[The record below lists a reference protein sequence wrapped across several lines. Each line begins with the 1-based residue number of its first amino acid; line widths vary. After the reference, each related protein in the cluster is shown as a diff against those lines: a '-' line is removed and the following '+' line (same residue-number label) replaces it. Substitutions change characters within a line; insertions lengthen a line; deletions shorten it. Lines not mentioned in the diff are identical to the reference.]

1 MQIVLPVFHFHFHV
15 LGGFISFIHCKQCI
29 GGLEDLTSSMSGVD
43 SEQEKQ
49 PISSV
54 NGQSGDNDVG
64 SPAKEG
70 PENHTPPA
78 EGLKGSSDTETT
90 AFVTNHSEEV
100 QSPKEGVNA
109 DETKDSQ
116 NPEITNGHN
125 ENEKEGE
132 SSVVENK
139 ADETS
144 EEVLDNKQV
153 NNDMEVADVENEM
166 VEAKKE
172 VKKAAE
178 QSEAGKSNDTVTAV
192 ADREQ
197 SKVESEPEEMV
208 NTVGEL
214 KEGALSQS
222 DEKQT
227 EEKCENQPS
236 DESKVAVTGK
246 LVIMYCVF

>member
-1 MQIVLPVFHFHFHV
+1 MQIVLPVFLFHFYV
-15 LGGFISFIHCKQCI
+15 PGGFISSIHLKQCI

-54 NGQSGDNDVG
+54 NGQSGDDDVG
-64 SPAKEG
+64 SPAKED
-70 PENHTPPA
+70 PEDHTPPT

-90 AFVTNHSEEV
+90 AFVTNHTEEV
-100 QSPKEGVNA
+100 QSPKEGVNEN
-109 DETKDSQ
+109 ETKDSQ

-144 EEVLDNKQV
+144 KEVSDNKQV
-153 NNDMEVADVENEM
+153 NNDMEVADVENER
-166 VEAKKE
+166 VEAEKE
-172 VKKAAE
+172 VEKAAE
-178 QSEAGKSNDTVTAV
+178 QSEAGKSNNTVTAV
-192 ADREQ
+192 ADGEQ
-197 SKVESEPEEMV
+197 NKVETEPEEMV

-214 KEGALSQS
+214 KEGAVS

-227 EEKCENQPS
+227 EEKSESQPS

>member
-1 MQIVLPVFHFHFHV
+1 
-15 LGGFISFIHCKQCI
+15 
-29 GGLEDLTSSMSGVD
+29 MSGVD

-54 NGQSGDNDVG
+54 NGQSGDDDVG

-70 PENHTPPA
+70 PENHTPPT

-100 QSPKEGVNA
+100 QSPKEGVNE
-109 DETKDSQ
+109 DETKDPQ
-116 NPEITNGHN
+116 NPEITNGHD

-139 ADETS
+139 PDETS

-153 NNDMEVADVENEM
+153 NNNMEVADIENEM

-172 VKKAAE
+172 VEKAAE
-178 QSEAGKSNDTVTAV
+178 QSEAGKNNDTVTAV
-192 ADREQ
+192 AAGQ
-197 SKVESEPEEMV
+197 QNKVEREPEEMV
-208 NTVGEL
+208 NTVGEV
-214 KEGALSQS
+214 KEGAVS

-236 DESKVAVTGK
+236 VESKVDVTGK
-246 LVIMYCVF
+246 LGIMYCVL